1 MTSLNISI
9 FQNPKR
15 SLVQGFLHGGR
26 LMFEGGWHSFYYFYN
41 EKCFSSQISLSFV
54 SEKKWDFY
62 FAHLFSPIM
71 FLMFLLTVKQ
81 CRQSIRYT

>member
-26 LMFEGGWHSFYYFYN
+26 LMFQAGWHSLYYVYN
-41 EKCFSSQISLSFV
+41 ERCCSSQLSLSFV

-62 FAHLFSPIM
+62 FTHLFIPIM
-71 FLMFLLTVKQ
+71 FLMFLLTVRQ
-81 CRQSIRYT
+81 CSQS

>member
-26 LMFEGGWHSFYYFYN
+26 LMFEGGRHSLYYFYN

-54 SEKKWDFY
+54 GEKKWDFY
-62 FAHLFSPIM
+62 FTHLFIPTM
-71 FLMFLLTVKQ
+71 FLMFLLTVRQ
-81 CRQSIRYT
+81 CRQS